1 MTTRQLPR
9 GSMVL
14 LACAALFA
22 VAGCSGIEVRQT
34 EGSEASIAG
43 YTTYSWVADG
53 PASPEDPEAWSRRE
67 LSREIRVLVDRA
79 LEVRGFRLV
88 DREEADLLVEERT
101 SIEERVQQ
109 RDPYFSFD
117 TVRKIEVGTLTL
129 QMLDGRTRGVLWSAS
144 AKSDLR
150 EVARGFGLVDIRYEP
165 IDEPRDWKL
174 QEKVEEILSRIPPR
188 ARS

>member
-1 MTTRQLPR
+1 
-9 GSMVL
+9 MVL

-22 VAGCSGIEVRQT
+22 VAGCSGIQVRQT

-43 YTTYSWVADG
+43 YTTYSWAADG

-174 QEKVEEILSRIPPR
+174 QEKVDEMMSRIPPR